1 MAEELKVVVSADTSD
16 LEKGMS
22 DAEKAVKEFAD
33 EADGAKSKISS
44 FFKDNIKDM
53 DAFKGGIQKAG
64 EASTNFLKVTGGAV
78 VGVATALTAL
88 GPATEEYRTEMA
100 KLNTAFEASGASA
113 ELAKTTYDGLY
124 RVLGDSGQATEAA
137 GHLAQLTTEEKALS
151 EWTTIC
157 QGVYATFGDSLP
169 IEGLTEAA
177 NETAKVGQ
185 LTGSLAD
192 ALNWAG
198 VNEEEFQQKLDAC
211 NTEAEREALIRET
224 LTGLYDEAATSYEKN
239 AAGILA
245 QNEASA
251 KMTEAMAQLGE
262 AVAPVMTMLAEL
274 GSEILADLA
283 PHVEEFAAKHLP
295 KIKKSIG

>member
-1 MAEELKVVVSADTSD
+1 MSEKLEVVLSADTSD

-33 EADGAKSKISS
+33 EADGAKGKISK
-44 FFKDNIKDM
+44 FFQDGIKDM

-64 EASTNFLKVTGGAV
+64 EISGNFLKATAGAV
-78 VGVATALTAL
+78 AGVAGALVAL
-88 GPATEEYRTEMA
+88 GPATEEYRVGMA
-100 KLNTAFEASGASA
+100 KLETAFTTAGASA
-113 ELAKTTYDGLY
+113 DTAKTTYDDLY
-124 RVLGDSGQATEAA
+124 RVLGESDQAVEAA
-137 GHLAQLTTEEKALS
+137 NHLAELTQEEQALN

-157 QGVYATFGDSLP
+157 QGIYATFGDSLP

-177 NETAKVGQ
+177 NETAKVGD

-198 VNEEEFQQKLDAC
+198 VNEEEFQAKLDAC

-224 LTGLYDEAATSYEKN
+224 LTGLYKDAADSYEKN

-245 QNEASA
+245 QNEAQA
-251 KMTEAMAQLGE
+251 KMTEAMAKLGE
-262 AVAPVMTMLAEL
+262 AT
-274 GSEILADLA
+274 
-283 PHVEEFAAKHLP
+283 
-295 KIKKSIG
+295 